1 MPRRAGL
8 DASGSLHHVIFR
20 TIERNI
26 VDDDRDRRDIVSRQQ
41 EQERQAATIK
51 SALQFFG
58 DY

>member
-1 MPRRAGL
+1 MQGQN
-8 DASGSLHHVIFR
+8 VIFW
-20 TIERNI
+20 TIERRNI
-26 VDDDRDRRDIVSRQQ
+26 VDDYRDRRDIVSCQQ